1 MFMYG
6 SVIRE
11 IVSLLSLIIAIVLH
25 LKFVDGKKWGSRR
38 DRILEQ
44 SFGLVFVVVFVVVWQ
59 MNGPDSYRLRYT
71 AVVGGVGAGSYD
83 SWGEVVGEVE
93 VYYRG

>member
-59 MNGPDSYRLRYT
+59 RYGPDSYRLSMPRWWEWIVMVV
-71 AVVGGVGAGSYD
+71 AVV
-83 SWGEVVGEVE
+83 WGWMK
-93 VYYRG
+93 